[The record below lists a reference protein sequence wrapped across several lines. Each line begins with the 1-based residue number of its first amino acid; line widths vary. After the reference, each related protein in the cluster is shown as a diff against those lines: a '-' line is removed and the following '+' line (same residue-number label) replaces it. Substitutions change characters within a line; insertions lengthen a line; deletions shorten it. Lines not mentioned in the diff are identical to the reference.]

1 MLKSLNKDN
10 LMAHNELI
18 NSKCPVNPFTK
29 LLSKVMTLIVVYK
42 KCAVK
47 MSFHYIGKWI
57 DLQFFCLFFN
67 TGTNLKLNVGMS
79 HDFFSLK

>member
-29 LLSKVMTLIVVYK
+29 LLSKGMTLIVVYK

-47 MSFHYIGKWI
+47 MSFHYIGK
-57 DLQFFCLFFN
+57 
-67 TGTNLKLNVGMS
+67 
-79 HDFFSLK
+79 